1 MFYEHVGQNMFVGHM
16 FVGPK
21 PANLPTV
28 YKLVRTKEFESFFG
42 VLGFVQS
49 QRERVIRE
57 YTEIYKFESRL
68 IVNRDLYQ

>member
-28 YKLVRTKEFESFFG
+28 YKLVRTKEFVSFWGSRFCAVTEGES
-42 VLGFVQS
+42 
-49 QRERVIRE
+49 
-57 YTEIYKFESRL
+57 Y
-68 IVNRDLYQ
+68 